1 MKKSIRKN
9 LSVQC
14 AVTPLFILA
23 LSACGG
29 SSSVQPD
36 STAGATT
43 DDSTTTDDDTTT
55 TATPTYYVA
64 TSKNALSG
72 TNNAIATK
80 IATDETTRKSYLEQV
95 METKDINTKCTSA
108 TCNVNK
114 DIAAGTILMNYRQS
128 YTGFAVIREDETLWK
143 NDDGDRV
150 SSMNSYV
157 YFTNSPVTDKAL
169 VTNATYT
176 GAMGEA
182 DSITDN
188 TAVVLE
194 RGYAYAPF
202 MSNLGFTLNVTDGS
216 VSGNIYYDKNQTTIV
231 TLNSADVAVNSDGV
245 VGFDGTANF
254 HADALYINKQEDGT
268 YQDVSGTYNGIFAG
282 ANAEEVVGSFQT
294 DKQEEAKNNVQGIFI
309 GTKVS
314 E

>member
-14 AVTPLFILA
+14 VVTPLFVLA

-29 SSSVQPD
+29 SNSVQPD
-36 STAGATT
+36 NTAA
-43 DDSTTTDDDTTT
+43 
-55 TATPTYYVA
+55 AKPTEYVA

-80 IATDETTRKSYLEQV
+80 IATDETTRKSYLDQV
-95 METKDINTKCTSA
+95 MKTKDIDTACSSND
-108 TCNVNK
+108 CNVNK
-114 DIAAGTILMNYRQS
+114 GIEAGTILMNYRQS

-169 VTNATYT
+169 VTNATYK

-182 DSITDN
+182 DNIRDN

-216 VSGNIYYDKNQTTIV
+216 VNGNIYYDNNQKTIV
-231 TLNSADVAVNSDGV
+231 TLNSADVAVNNDGV

-254 HADALYINKQEDGT
+254 HADILRINRQEDGT
-268 YQDVSGTYNGIFAG
+268 YKDVSGTYNGIFAG
-282 ANAEEVVGSFQT
+282 AKAEEVVGSFQT